1 VGLGARRQ
9 DQAPS
14 ALSREL
20 FLSLMLELV
29 AGINVLINPLSSLM
43 PVKKL
48 GSINVLISVF
58 KCGRNTQYATR
69 SHKVI
74 RFKIHSF
81 CSYVDSCGL
90 YAGPCILYVGSCGQ
104 YADSYGQYA
113 DPYDL

>member
-48 GSINVLISVF
+48 GSINVLIQCF
-58 KCGRNTQYATR
+58 
-69 SHKVI
+69 
-74 RFKIHSF
+74 
-81 CSYVDSCGL
+81 
-90 YAGPCILYVGSCGQ
+90 
-104 YADSYGQYA
+104 
-113 DPYDL
+113 